1 MNSCLPLLP
10 VHVVDFVGASLM
22 ILFSLV
28 AFYYAWKLT
37 VLEPKSVLW
46 SYLFWLCMAMVAF
59 ALSRGIGHVLKF
71 VFIFMG
77 FPHFWDFFAPYSG
90 GLNTITF
97 ISITTLTFYFP
108 AVRRVIGR
116 VKDDAKRL
124 KQTSYE
130 LAMANKALVELNQN
144 LEQRVEERTRELQL
158 SEQKFRRLFENSKD
172 IIFFCDCNGKIL
184 DINDSGLE
192 LLGFSE
198 KKGLAHQEIRGLFVN
213 ENDWQRFQGNLK
225 EAGHVKD
232 LEVEFKCEDGSHI
245 SMLITSD
252 LIRDENGAVV
262 GCEGIAKDLTRYKQ
276 VMANLVHSEKMASL
290 GRMAA
295 DVAHEINTPLGII
308 LGYTQLLKEDL
319 SERKDLMESLEL
331 IEKQTKIC
339 KKIVADL
346 LNFSRESLHKTKE
359 PVNITQCLEEVMAIV
374 EHSLKMDMIY
384 VHKVYAPDLPPVLAD
399 KEKLRQV
406 FVNIINNAHDAIHK
420 EGLVGV
426 WTRYNPATQMV
437 EVIIG
442 DTGPGIPPD
451 ILTKIFDPFFTTKEV
466 GKGTGLGLSVSFGIV
481 QECGGT
487 ISVESPPRDE
497 ALVEA
502 GMETVFIIKL
512 PSYTQK
518 EE

>member
-77 FPHFWDFFAPYSG
+77 FPHFWDFFASYSG

-225 EAGHVKD
+225 ETGHVKD
-232 LEVEFKCEDGSHI
+232 LEVEFKC
-245 SMLITSD
+245 
-252 LIRDENGAVV
+252 
-262 GCEGIAKDLTRYKQ
+262 
-276 VMANLVHSEKMASL
+276 
-290 GRMAA
+290 
-295 DVAHEINTPLGII
+295 
-308 LGYTQLLKEDL
+308 
-319 SERKDLMESLEL
+319 
-331 IEKQTKIC
+331 
-339 KKIVADL
+339 
-346 LNFSRESLHKTKE
+346 
-359 PVNITQCLEEVMAIV
+359 
-374 EHSLKMDMIY
+374 
-384 VHKVYAPDLPPVLAD
+384 
-399 KEKLRQV
+399 
-406 FVNIINNAHDAIHK
+406 
-420 EGLVGV
+420 
-426 WTRYNPATQMV
+426 
-437 EVIIG
+437 
-442 DTGPGIPPD
+442 
-451 ILTKIFDPFFTTKEV
+451 
-466 GKGTGLGLSVSFGIV
+466 
-481 QECGGT
+481 
-487 ISVESPPRDE
+487 
-497 ALVEA
+497 
-502 GMETVFIIKL
+502 
-512 PSYTQK
+512 
-518 EE
+518 